1 MGKMS
6 NIALEYKEQ
15 NENEWEQQQRALL
28 LSEGY
33 TNDEVE
39 EIIQEMKNEY
49 YYEMAEKHGD
59 WENLY
64 EN

>member
-15 NENEWEQQQRALL
+15 NENEWEQQQRSLL

-33 TNDEVE
+33 TADEVE

-49 YYEMAEKHGD
+49 YWEMAEKHGD
-59 WENLY
+59 WENPHA
-64 EN
+64 N

>member
-15 NENEWEQQQRALL
+15 NENEWEQQQRSLL

-49 YYEMAEKHGD
+49 YNEMAQDHGD
-59 WENLY
+59 WENPY
-64 EN
+64 HE

>member
-15 NENEWEQQQRALL
+15 NENEWEQQQRSLL

-33 TNDEVE
+33 TADEVE

-49 YYEMAEKHGD
+49 YWEMAEKHGD
-59 WENLY
+59 WENPY
-64 EN
+64 HE

>member
-15 NENEWEQQQRALL
+15 NENEWEQQQRSLL

>member
-15 NENEWEQQQRALL
+15 NENEWEQQQRSLL

-49 YYEMAEKHGD
+49 SSEMAEKHGD

>member
-6 NIALEYKEQ
+6 DIALEYKEQ
-15 NENEWEQQQRALL
+15 NENEWEQQQRSLL

-39 EIIQEMKNEY
+39 EIIQDMKNEY
-49 YYEMAEKHGD
+49 YNEMAQEYGD
-59 WENLY
+59 WENPN
-64 EN
+64 ED

>member
-15 NENEWEQQQRALL
+15 NENEWEQQQRSLL

-49 YYEMAEKHGD
+49 WNEMAMDHGD
-59 WENLY
+59 WENPH
-64 EN
+64 ED